1 MTNVQKRTS
10 FPVFFVFSSSVH
22 TVTERHTTLGL
33 LACFTNAVLCCAAL
47 YQPLSHCPH
56 LSSGGPKPP
65 RFLRCFS
72 LFPVPGCEGR
82 KRPALMFLSPFL
94 SGASGQRV
102 KVEPEVLSYPGQ
114 TVNLRC
120 AFSDTTGVQLTMVR
134 KKRKTFSFHIFSPLY
149 FSYNLI
155 TWARC
160 CSHTHARTSAGV
172 LCYKILIKMSASA

>member
-1 MTNVQKRTS
+1 MAHINV
-10 FPVFFVFSSSVH
+10 
-22 TVTERHTTLGL
+22 
-33 LACFTNAVLCCAAL
+33 
-47 YQPLSHCPH
+47 
-56 LSSGGPKPP
+56 
-65 RFLRCFS
+65 
-72 LFPVPGCEGR
+72 
-82 KRPALMFLSPFL
+82 FLSLFL

-134 KKRKTFSFHIFSPLY
+134 GKKNIFISHFFPLY

-160 CSHTHARTSAGV
+160 RFLTHTYTHTSAGV
-172 LCYKILIKMSASA
+172 LCYKILIKMSVSASDCGSLC